1 MRIIFILFILICA
14 SFQVS
19 GQKLND
25 PHLDS
30 ILLDVRYRQTNFSK
44 MAMTSLTGWS
54 AGNMISGG
62 IMMSNTT
69 GQEKYF
75 HQMNLCWNI
84 VNLGIGVPGLIGTF
98 KEKPMSFEETFK
110 YQKRLENIYLL
121 NAGLDV
127 AYVATGWGLNNF
139 GKTKDGILGDRLKG
153 YGNSLVLQGTYLF
166 VHDLVMFAFYRSNNK
181 HLDLI
186 WKNVTIQPTGLG
198 MRIQFD

>member
-1 MRIIFILFILICA
+1 MQNLYVFLLIVVFSSQLSA
-14 SFQVS
+14 QA
-19 GQKLND
+19 LNE
-25 PHLDS
+25 PMLDS
-30 ILLDVRYRQTNFSK
+30 ILIDVQHRQTNYSK
-44 MAMTSLTGWS
+44 MAMTSLTGWA

-62 IMMSNTT
+62 IMMSNTS

-84 VNLGIGVPGLIGTF
+84 VNLGIGIPGLIGTF
-98 KEKPMSFEETFK
+98 KDKQMSFEETFK
-110 YQKRLENIYLL
+110 YQKKLENIYMF

-139 GKTKDGILGDRLKG
+139 GKTKEGEIGDRLKG

-166 VHDLVMFAFYRSNNK
+166 IHDIIMIAFYKSNNK
-181 HLDLI
+181 RLDVI

-198 MRIQFD
+198 VRINFN